1 MLIYLVYP
9 PDVVCRVLPARLPA
23 MSLPVRPMVHALLW
37 SMPASAKPSCIPTQ
51 VSVTPSFDGPQPRK
65 VMWVWHTIGQ
75 PGAGLN
81 GARTYATTPTK
92 TTHRRGGRR
101 ITSRAGALGLMFS
114 GLAYATT
121 GRAFRPTRSSRPR
134 TRALSAARPQGCQPG
149 AHTRQHLV
157 GGVPRPPHGARCG
170 RDGLHHRAQRICT
183 MRAAVAHRRD
193 HRRLRL
199 RL

>member
-23 MSLPVRPMVHALLW
+23 MSLPVRLMVHALLW

-101 ITSRAGALGLMFS
+101 ITSRAGALELMFS
-114 GLAYATT
+114 GVG
-121 GRAFRPTRSSRPR
+121 GRDHRARFPPDALKCPR
-134 TRALSAARPQGCQPG
+134 TRASSTAARPQGCQPG
-149 AHTRQHLV
+149 AHTRQQLV
-157 GGVPRPPHGARCG
+157 ERMSPTRRAVRSRRAPPPGTADPHDARCG
-170 RDGLHHRAQRICT
+170 GASPRS
-183 MRAAVAHRRD
+183 
-193 HRRLRL
+193 
-199 RL
+199 